1 MASPATPHRSTTI
14 SERAFT
20 LIELIVVMALM
31 VLLTSIILANNNQ
44 FGGALTLRIL
54 AYQVALSVREAQT
67 YGISVKKFGDNS
79 FQSGFG
85 VHFDRSSPS
94 SYVLFG
100 DGLSKNG
107 LYDQGEL
114 VEAITLSRNFA
125 ISDLCAASGS
135 AASETCGLNTVD
147 ILFRRPEPDAQILIN
162 SEGIAFERARVILS
176 SPRGDRLS
184 VVVEAAGQ
192 IAVSPAP

>member
-1 MASPATPHRSTTI
+1 
-14 SERAFT
+14 
-20 LIELIVVMALM
+20 MALM

-79 FQSGFG
+79 FQGGFG
-85 VHFDRSSPS
+85 VHFDRNSPS

-100 DGLSKNG
+100 DGISKNG
-107 LYDQGEL
+107 VYDQGEL
-114 VEAITLSRNFA
+114 VESVTLSRNFA

-135 AASETCGLNTVD
+135 LGTETCGINTVD
-147 ILFRRPEPDAQILIN
+147 ILFKRPEPDAQILIN
-162 SEGIAFERARVILS
+162 SEGIPFERARVIIM

-184 VVVEAAGQ
+184 VVVGATGQ